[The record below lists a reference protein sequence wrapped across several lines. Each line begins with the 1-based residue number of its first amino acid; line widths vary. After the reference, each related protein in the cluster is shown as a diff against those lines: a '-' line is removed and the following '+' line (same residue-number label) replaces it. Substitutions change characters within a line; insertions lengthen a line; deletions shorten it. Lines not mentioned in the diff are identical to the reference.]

1 MDIGQVTARFSIPK
15 AVLHFMNFYKILFQT
30 QVLTNLLAIA
40 AVVIL
45 ARLQSDYQYGAQSRL
60 WINII
65 SQIEME

>member
-1 MDIGQVTARFSIPK
+1 MDIGQVTARLSIPK

-30 QVLTNLLAIA
+30 QVLTNLLAI

>member
-1 MDIGQVTARFSIPK
+1 MKF
-15 AVLHFMNFYKILFQT
+15 LNKILFQT

-65 SQIEME
+65 SQIEVE